1 MQNNKQISPEN
12 ILHITSGEITANQ
25 LKKQL
30 PQDDIL
36 PFNEAMCEGETCA
49 EIFSDAFYRLRAAAY
64 EVPLQEY
71 LQKSPGNFL
80 QSCLKNYDTLH
91 LYFDYDMFCAVN
103 VITLLAFL
111 EQAEYPGQIKFQLL
125 EADGTVKVLDTWP
138 VILGNYKKCYTK
150 VLIDRQR
157 FVTGNELLDK
167 GIALYLDYKKK
178 NNRITRYIAAHGSAE
193 QMQLVQ
199 ELLLKFADYG
209 LTDMAAGKF
218 IAAVRDKKR

>member
-80 QSCLKNYDTLH
+80 QSCLKNWRKSH
-91 LYFDYDMFCAVN
+91 EN
-103 VITLLAFL
+103 
-111 EQAEYPGQIKFQLL
+111 
-125 EADGTVKVLDTWP
+125 
-138 VILGNYKKCYTK
+138 
-150 VLIDRQR
+150 
-157 FVTGNELLDK
+157 
-167 GIALYLDYKKK
+167 
-178 NNRITRYIAAHGSAE
+178 TRP
-193 QMQLVQ
+193 
-199 ELLLKFADYG
+199 
-209 LTDMAAGKF
+209 
-218 IAAVRDKKR
+218 